1 MQKKQQKMEERAQ
14 SLLEGMQKQEKL
26 EKDRL
31 KSKKKRQDEFQFQ
44 IDRTRERFF
53 NNDQKRKTLE
63 REFYLS
69 K

>member
-1 MQKKQQKMEERAQ
+1 
-14 SLLEGMQKQEKL
+14 
-26 EKDRL
+26 L

-69 K
+69 KQKLEKELNRKIETAQVNKRNKI

>member
-1 MQKKQQKMEERAQ
+1 
-14 SLLEGMQKQEKL
+14 
-26 EKDRL
+26 L

-63 REFYLS
+63 LEFYLS
-69 K
+69 KQKLEKELNRKIETAQVNKRNKI

>member
-1 MQKKQQKMEERAQ
+1 
-14 SLLEGMQKQEKL
+14 
-26 EKDRL
+26 L

-63 REFYLS
+63 RDFYLS
-69 K
+69 KQKLEKELNRKIETAQVNKRNKI